1 MKNYIPTQKHWRDMF
16 AQYSFY
22 RVLEKFPIQQIKR
35 KKLRND
41 TNLNDVLYMLTHFD
55 KDAWMPVTLDKEYCL
70 VDGQH
75 RLAVADQ
82 MRLEYVDVAILLD
95 DRYKSS

>member
-41 TNLNDVLYMLTHFD
+41 LKCSDVLQMLMNFD
-55 KDAWMPVTLDKEYCL
+55 QDAWIPITLDKKYCL
-70 VDGQH
+70 IDGQH
-75 RLAVADQ
+75 RLAMAHKMCLKYIDAV
-82 MRLEYVDVAILLD
+82 ILLD
-95 DRYKSS
+95 NSYK